1 MPACGAEAAAAPKFP
16 IGDRHEGQLTEEEA
30 KPLKQT
36 IAVTFF
42 LELQTIA
49 IYHTQ
54 GFELG
59 LLGWAHLRSYL
70 IADWNFG
77 SCMKH
82 TSYVFDSSIKS
93 CGPLDRRK

>member
-1 MPACGAEAAAAPKFP
+1 MPACGAEAAAAPELP

-36 IAVTFF
+36 IA
-42 LELQTIA
+42 IA

-59 LLGWAHLRSYL
+59 LLG
-70 IADWNFG
+70 
-77 SCMKH
+77 
-82 TSYVFDSSIKS
+82 
-93 CGPLDRRK
+93 